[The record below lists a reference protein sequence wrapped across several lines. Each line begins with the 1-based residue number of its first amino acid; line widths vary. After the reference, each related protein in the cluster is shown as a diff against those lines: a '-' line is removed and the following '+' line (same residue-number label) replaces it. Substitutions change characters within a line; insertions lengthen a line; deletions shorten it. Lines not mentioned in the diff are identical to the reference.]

1 MINVFKKIWSFS
13 IKEKGNLQKSIV
25 IGFLNAIFNSLLVTA
40 LYVVLKAIVENSVS
54 TNTEWTAFII
64 MAVSI
69 VGKIVTQ
76 YFSQLQRTHAGYFM
90 VADKR
95 INIGEKLKSVPMG
108 YFNQNSLGQITAI
121 ETTIL
126 NDVESAVPVVLV
138 TTLGGFLNSL
148 VFALFM
154 LVFDWRMGAVTLL
167 GIVVFLLVTSAMEKK
182 SREGV
187 PARQEAQAILVEA
200 VLETIQGMSVVKAF
214 DLDNNLDKKV
224 DRAIEESFKKNEKLE
239 KAMTPY
245 VAVQQLVLYVF
256 GVALMFCAIMF
267 YLNGSMEL
275 TKSLIMV
282 VCSFMVYEQLKVAG
296 SCVANMRIAEHSID
310 KANKI
315 DDVPTMDEGGKDIVP
330 TSTEIKFKNVDF
342 AYEKKKILDNVSF
355 TIPEKKMTAIVGP
368 SGSGKTTLCSMIPRF
383 WDVESGRILIGG
395 VDVRNI
401 PKETLSDMVSFV
413 FQDSSLLK
421 MSVFDNVRLSHPDA
435 TREEVLQALHEA
447 QCDDII
453 EKLPN
458 GIDTVV
464 GAAGV
469 YVSGGEKQRLNIA
482 RVMLK
487 NAPILILDEA
497 TAFADPD
504 NETKVQAAFANMS
517 RGKTVLMIAHRLS
530 TVTDTS
536 RIFVIK
542 DGQVEE
548 SGNHKDL
555 TASNGLY
562 HRMWKDYCTNVGT
575 FGPESAVRLHSDRGN
590 LPYSNAKPRQ
600 IPFLDMQRMDSN
612 DIPNGCLVE
621 SR

>member
-40 LYVVLKAIVENSVS
+40 LYVVLKAIVENSVN
-54 TNTEWTAFII
+54 TNTAWTSFVI

-69 VGKIVTQ
+69 GGKIVTQ

-95 INIGEKLKSVPMG
+95 VNIGEKLKSVPMG

-148 VFALFM
+148 VFALFI
-154 LVFDWRMGAVTLL
+154 LIFDWRMGAVTLL
-167 GIVVFLLVTSAMEKK
+167 GIVVFLFVTSAMEKK

-214 DLDNNLDKKV
+214 DLDNDLDKKV

-256 GVALMFCAIMF
+256 SVALIFCAITF

-310 KANKI
+310 KVNKI
-315 DDVPTMDEGGKDIVP
+315 DDVPIMDQGGKDIVP

-383 WDVESGRILIGG
+383 WDVDAGSVSIGG
-395 VDVRNI
+395 VNVKDYILSSLMKNI
-401 PKETLSDMVSFV
+401 SMV
-413 FQDSSLLK
+413 FQ
-421 MSVFDNVRLSHPDA
+421 NVYLFADTIENNIKFGKADA
-435 TREEVLQALHEA
+435 THEEVVEAAKRACCHEFIMALQDGYNTKIGE
-447 QCDDII
+447 
-453 EKLPN
+453 
-458 GIDTVV
+458 G
-464 GAAGV
+464 GASL
-469 YVSGGEKQRLNIA
+469 SGGEKQRISIA
-482 RVMLK
+482 R
-487 NAPILILDEA
+487 ALIKDSEIVIFDEA
-497 TAFADPD
+497 TANVDPE
-504 NETKVQAAFANMS
+504 NEDRLQNAIEELTKD
-517 RGKTVLMIAHRLS
+517 KTVIIIAHRLK
-530 TVTDTS
+530 TVRNAEKILVLSDGKIAQEGKHDELIKKS
-536 RIFVIK
+536 GIYADFV
-542 DGQVEE
+542 
-548 SGNHKDL
+548 
-555 TASNGLY
+555 NG
-562 HRMWKDYCTNVGT
+562 RKEAIGWKLG
-575 FGPESAVRLHSDRGN
+575 
-590 LPYSNAKPRQ
+590 RQ
-600 IPFLDMQRMDSN
+600 
-612 DIPNGCLVE
+612 
-621 SR
+621 

>member
-368 SGSGKTTLCSMIPRF
+368 SGSGKAALCSMIPRF
-383 WDVESGRILIGG
+383 WDVDAGSVSIGG
-395 VDVRNI
+395 VNVKDY
-401 PKETLSDMVSFV
+401 TLNSLMKNVSMV
-413 FQDSSLLK
+413 FQ
-421 MSVFDNVRLSHPDA
+421 NVYLFADTIENNIKFGKADA
-435 TREEVLQALHEA
+435 THEGVVEAAKRACCHEFIMALPDGYNTKIGE
-447 QCDDII
+447 
-453 EKLPN
+453 
-458 GIDTVV
+458 G
-464 GAAGV
+464 GASL
-469 YVSGGEKQRLNIA
+469 SGGEKQRISIA
-482 RVMLK
+482 R
-487 NAPILILDEA
+487 ALIKDAGIVIFDEA
-497 TAFADPD
+497 TANVDPE
-504 NETKVQAAFANMS
+504 NEDRLQNAIEELTKD
-517 RGKTVLMIAHRLS
+517 KTVIMIAHRLK
-530 TVTDTS
+530 TVRNAEKILVLSDGK
-536 RIFVIK
+536 IAQEGKHDELIKEAGIYADFV
-542 DGQVEE
+542 
-548 SGNHKDL
+548 
-555 TASNGLY
+555 NG
-562 HRMWKDYCTNVGT
+562 RKEAIGWKLG
-575 FGPESAVRLHSDRGN
+575 RR
-590 LPYSNAKPRQ
+590 
-600 IPFLDMQRMDSN
+600 
-612 DIPNGCLVE
+612 
-621 SR
+621 

>member
-76 YFSQLQRTHAGYFM
+76 DFSQLQRTHAGYFM

-383 WDVESGRILIGG
+383 WDVDAGSVSIGG
-395 VDVRNI
+395 VNVKDY
-401 PKETLSDMVSFV
+401 TLNSLMKNVSMV
-413 FQDSSLLK
+413 FQ
-421 MSVFDNVRLSHPDA
+421 NVYLFADTIENNIKFGKADA
-435 TREEVLQALHEA
+435 THEGVVEAAKRACCHEFIMALPDGYNTKIGE
-447 QCDDII
+447 
-453 EKLPN
+453 
-458 GIDTVV
+458 G
-464 GAAGV
+464 GASL
-469 YVSGGEKQRLNIA
+469 SGGEKQRISIA
-482 RVMLK
+482 R
-487 NAPILILDEA
+487 ALIKDAGIVIFDEA
-497 TAFADPD
+497 TANVDPE
-504 NETKVQAAFANMS
+504 NEDRLQNAIEELTKD
-517 RGKTVLMIAHRLS
+517 KTVIMIAHRLK
-530 TVTDTS
+530 TVRNAEKILVLSDGK
-536 RIFVIK
+536 IAQEGKHDELIKEAGIYADFV
-542 DGQVEE
+542 
-548 SGNHKDL
+548 
-555 TASNGLY
+555 NG
-562 HRMWKDYCTNVGT
+562 RKEAIGWKLG
-575 FGPESAVRLHSDRGN
+575 RR
-590 LPYSNAKPRQ
+590 
-600 IPFLDMQRMDSN
+600 
-612 DIPNGCLVE
+612 
-621 SR
+621 

>member
-383 WDVESGRILIGG
+383 WDVDAGSVSIGG
-395 VDVRNI
+395 VNVKDY
-401 PKETLSDMVSFV
+401 TLNSLMKNVSMV
-413 FQDSSLLK
+413 FQ
-421 MSVFDNVRLSHPDA
+421 NVYLFADTIENNIKFGKADA
-435 TREEVLQALHEA
+435 THEGVVEAAKRACCHEFIMALPDGYNTKIGE
-447 QCDDII
+447 
-453 EKLPN
+453 
-458 GIDTVV
+458 G
-464 GAAGV
+464 GASL
-469 YVSGGEKQRLNIA
+469 SGGEKQRISIA
-482 RVMLK
+482 R
-487 NAPILILDEA
+487 ALIKDAGIVIFDEA
-497 TAFADPD
+497 TANVDPE
-504 NETKVQAAFANMS
+504 NEDRLQNAIEELTKD
-517 RGKTVLMIAHRLS
+517 KTVIMIAHRLK
-530 TVTDTS
+530 TVRNAEKILVLS
-536 RIFVIK
+536 
-542 DGQVEE
+542 DG
-548 SGNHKDL
+548 
-555 TASNGLY
+555 T
-562 HRMWKDYCTNVGT
+562 
-575 FGPESAVRLHSDRGN
+575 
-590 LPYSNAKPRQ
+590 
-600 IPFLDMQRMDSN
+600 
-612 DIPNGCLVE
+612 
-621 SR
+621 

>member
-1 MINVFKKIWSFS
+1 MINVFKKIWGFS

-54 TNTEWTAFII
+54 TNTAWTAFII

-148 VFALFM
+148 VFALFI

-214 DLDNNLDKKV
+214 DLDNNMDKKV

-256 GVALMFCAIMF
+256 SVALMFCAITF

-368 SGSGKTTLCSMIPRF
+368 SGSGKTTLCRMIPRF
-383 WDVESGRILIGG
+383 WDVDAGSVSIGG
-395 VDVRNI
+395 VNVKDY
-401 PKETLSDMVSFV
+401 TLNSLMKNVSMV
-413 FQDSSLLK
+413 FQ
-421 MSVFDNVRLSHPDA
+421 NVYLFADTIENNIKFGKADA
-435 TREEVLQALHEA
+435 THEEVVEAAKRACCHEFIMALPDGYNTKIGE
-447 QCDDII
+447 
-453 EKLPN
+453 
-458 GIDTVV
+458 G
-464 GAAGV
+464 GASL
-469 YVSGGEKQRLNIA
+469 SGGEKQRISIA
-482 RVMLK
+482 R
-487 NAPILILDEA
+487 ALIKDAGIVIFDEA
-497 TAFADPD
+497 TANVDPE
-504 NETKVQAAFANMS
+504 NEDRLQNAIEELTKD
-517 RGKTVLMIAHRLS
+517 KTVIMIAHRLK
-530 TVTDTS
+530 TVRNAEKILVLSDGK
-536 RIFVIK
+536 IAQEGKHDELIKEAGIYADFV
-542 DGQVEE
+542 
-548 SGNHKDL
+548 
-555 TASNGLY
+555 NG
-562 HRMWKDYCTNVGT
+562 RKQAIGWKLG
-575 FGPESAVRLHSDRGN
+575 RR
-590 LPYSNAKPRQ
+590 
-600 IPFLDMQRMDSN
+600 
-612 DIPNGCLVE
+612 
-621 SR
+621 

>member
-54 TNTEWTAFII
+54 TNTAWTAFII

-167 GIVVFLLVTSAMEKK
+167 GIIVFLLVTSAMEKK

-214 DLDNNLDKKV
+214 DLDNTLDKKV
-224 DRAIEESFKKNEKLE
+224 DRAIEESFKRNEKLE

-245 VAVQQLVLYVF
+245 VALQQLVLYVF
-256 GVALMFCAIMF
+256 GVGLMFSAIAF

-315 DDVPTMDEGGKDIVP
+315 DDVPIMDEGGKNIVP
-330 TSTEIKFKNVDF
+330 KTTEIKFENVDF
-342 AYEKKKILDNVSF
+342 AYEKKKILDHVSF

-383 WDVESGRILIGG
+383 WDVDAGIVSIGG
-395 VDVRNI
+395 INVKDY
-401 PKETLSDMVSFV
+401 TLNSLMKNVSMV
-413 FQDSSLLK
+413 FQ
-421 MSVFDNVRLSHPDA
+421 NVYLFADTIENNIKFGKANA
-435 TREEVLQALHEA
+435 THEEVVEAAKRACCHDFIMALPDGYNTKIGE
-447 QCDDII
+447 
-453 EKLPN
+453 
-458 GIDTVV
+458 G
-464 GAAGV
+464 GASL
-469 YVSGGEKQRLNIA
+469 SGGEKQRISIA
-482 RVMLK
+482 R
-487 NAPILILDEA
+487 ALIKDAEIIIFDEA
-497 TAFADPD
+497 TANVDPE
-504 NETKVQAAFANMS
+504 NEDRLQDAIEELTKD
-517 RGKTVLMIAHRLS
+517 KTVIMIAHRLK
-530 TVTDTS
+530 TVRNAEKILVLSDGKIVQEGKHDELI
-536 RIFVIK
+536 REAGIYADFV
-542 DGQVEE
+542 
-548 SGNHKDL
+548 
-555 TASNGLY
+555 NG
-562 HRMWKDYCTNVGT
+562 RKEAIGWKLG
-575 FGPESAVRLHSDRGN
+575 R
-590 LPYSNAKPRQ
+590 K
-600 IPFLDMQRMDSN
+600 
-612 DIPNGCLVE
+612 
-621 SR
+621 

>member
-1 MINVFKKIWSFS
+1 MQRMVSNMINVFKKIWGFS

-54 TNTEWTAFII
+54 TNTAWTAFII

-148 VFALFM
+148 VFALFI

-214 DLDNNLDKKV
+214 DLDNNMDKKV

-256 GVALMFCAIMF
+256 SVALMFCAITF

-368 SGSGKTTLCSMIPRF
+368 SGSGKTTLCRMIPRF
-383 WDVESGRILIGG
+383 WDVDAGSVSIGG
-395 VDVRNI
+395 VNVKDY
-401 PKETLSDMVSFV
+401 TLNSLMKNVSMV
-413 FQDSSLLK
+413 FQ
-421 MSVFDNVRLSHPDA
+421 NVYLFADTIENNIKFGKADA
-435 TREEVLQALHEA
+435 THEEVVEAAKRACCHEFIMALPDGYNTKIGE
-447 QCDDII
+447 
-453 EKLPN
+453 
-458 GIDTVV
+458 G
-464 GAAGV
+464 GASL
-469 YVSGGEKQRLNIA
+469 SGGEKQRISIA
-482 RVMLK
+482 R
-487 NAPILILDEA
+487 ALIKDAGIVIFDEA
-497 TAFADPD
+497 TANVDPE
-504 NETKVQAAFANMS
+504 NEDRLQNAIEELTKD
-517 RGKTVLMIAHRLS
+517 KTVIMIAHRLK
-530 TVTDTS
+530 TVRNAEKILVLSDGK
-536 RIFVIK
+536 IAQEGKHDELIKEAGIYADFV
-542 DGQVEE
+542 
-548 SGNHKDL
+548 
-555 TASNGLY
+555 NG
-562 HRMWKDYCTNVGT
+562 RKQAIGWKLG
-575 FGPESAVRLHSDRGN
+575 RR
-590 LPYSNAKPRQ
+590 
-600 IPFLDMQRMDSN
+600 
-612 DIPNGCLVE
+612 
-621 SR
+621 

>member
-383 WDVESGRILIGG
+383 WDVDAGSVSIGG
-395 VDVRNI
+395 VNVKDY
-401 PKETLSDMVSFV
+401 TLNSLMKNVSMV
-413 FQDSSLLK
+413 FQ
-421 MSVFDNVRLSHPDA
+421 NVYLFADTIENNIKFGKADA
-435 TREEVLQALHEA
+435 THEGVVEAAKRACCHEFIMALPDGYNTKIGE
-447 QCDDII
+447 
-453 EKLPN
+453 
-458 GIDTVV
+458 G
-464 GAAGV
+464 GASL
-469 YVSGGEKQRLNIA
+469 SGGEKQRISIA
-482 RVMLK
+482 R
-487 NAPILILDEA
+487 ALIKDAGIVIFDEA
-497 TAFADPD
+497 TANVDPE
-504 NETKVQAAFANMS
+504 NEDRLQNAIEGLTKD
-517 RGKTVLMIAHRLS
+517 KTVIMIAHRLK
-530 TVTDTS
+530 TVRNAEKILVLSDGK
-536 RIFVIK
+536 IAQEGKHDELIKEAGIYADFV
-542 DGQVEE
+542 
-548 SGNHKDL
+548 
-555 TASNGLY
+555 NG
-562 HRMWKDYCTNVGT
+562 RKEAIGWKLG
-575 FGPESAVRLHSDRGN
+575 RR
-590 LPYSNAKPRQ
+590 
-600 IPFLDMQRMDSN
+600 
-612 DIPNGCLVE
+612 
-621 SR
+621 

>member
-1 MINVFKKIWSFS
+1 MINVFKKIWGFS

-54 TNTEWTAFII
+54 TNTAWTAFII

-69 VGKIVTQ
+69 VGKILTQ

-148 VFALFM
+148 VFALFI

-214 DLDNNLDKKV
+214 DLDNNMDKKV

-256 GVALMFCAIMF
+256 SVALMFCAITF

-383 WDVESGRILIGG
+383 WDVDAGSVSIGG
-395 VDVRNI
+395 VNVKDY
-401 PKETLSDMVSFV
+401 TLNSLMKNVSMV
-413 FQDSSLLK
+413 FQ
-421 MSVFDNVRLSHPDA
+421 NVYLFADTIENNIKFGKADA
-435 TREEVLQALHEA
+435 THEEVVEAAKRACCHEFIMALPDGYNTKIVE
-447 QCDDII
+447 
-453 EKLPN
+453 
-458 GIDTVV
+458 G
-464 GAAGV
+464 GASL
-469 YVSGGEKQRLNIA
+469 SGGEKQRISIA
-482 RVMLK
+482 R
-487 NAPILILDEA
+487 ALIKDAGIVIFDEA
-497 TAFADPD
+497 TANVDPE
-504 NETKVQAAFANMS
+504 NEDRLQHAIEELTKD
-517 RGKTVLMIAHRLS
+517 KTVIMIAHRLK
-530 TVTDTS
+530 TVRNAEKILVLSDGK
-536 RIFVIK
+536 IAQEGKHDELIKEAGIYADFV
-542 DGQVEE
+542 
-548 SGNHKDL
+548 
-555 TASNGLY
+555 NG
-562 HRMWKDYCTNVGT
+562 RKQAIGWKLG
-575 FGPESAVRLHSDRGN
+575 RR
-590 LPYSNAKPRQ
+590 
-600 IPFLDMQRMDSN
+600 
-612 DIPNGCLVE
+612 
-621 SR
+621 

>member
-95 INIGEKLKSVPMG
+95 INMGEKLKSVPMG

-383 WDVESGRILIGG
+383 WDVDAGSVSIGG
-395 VDVRNI
+395 VNVKDY
-401 PKETLSDMVSFV
+401 TLNSLMKNVSMV
-413 FQDSSLLK
+413 FQ
-421 MSVFDNVRLSHPDA
+421 NVYLFADTIENNIKFGKADA
-435 TREEVLQALHEA
+435 THEGVVEAAKRACCHEFIMALPDGYNTKIGE
-447 QCDDII
+447 
-453 EKLPN
+453 
-458 GIDTVV
+458 G
-464 GAAGV
+464 GASL
-469 YVSGGEKQRLNIA
+469 SGGEKQRISIA
-482 RVMLK
+482 R
-487 NAPILILDEA
+487 ALIKDAGIVIFDEA
-497 TAFADPD
+497 TANVDPE
-504 NETKVQAAFANMS
+504 NEDRLQNAIEELTKD
-517 RGKTVLMIAHRLS
+517 KTVIMIAHRLK
-530 TVTDTS
+530 TVRNAEKILVLSDGK
-536 RIFVIK
+536 IAQEGKHDELIKEAGIYADFV
-542 DGQVEE
+542 
-548 SGNHKDL
+548 
-555 TASNGLY
+555 NG
-562 HRMWKDYCTNVGT
+562 RKEAIGWKLG
-575 FGPESAVRLHSDRGN
+575 RR
-590 LPYSNAKPRQ
+590 
-600 IPFLDMQRMDSN
+600 
-612 DIPNGCLVE
+612 
-621 SR
+621 

>member
-13 IKEKGNLQKSIV
+13 IKEKGNLHKSIV

-383 WDVESGRILIGG
+383 WDVDAGSVSIGG
-395 VDVRNI
+395 VNVKDY
-401 PKETLSDMVSFV
+401 TLNSLMKNVSMV
-413 FQDSSLLK
+413 FQ
-421 MSVFDNVRLSHPDA
+421 NVYLFADTIENNIKFGKADA
-435 TREEVLQALHEA
+435 THEGVVEAAKRACCHEFIMALPDGYNTKIGE
-447 QCDDII
+447 
-453 EKLPN
+453 
-458 GIDTVV
+458 G
-464 GAAGV
+464 GASL
-469 YVSGGEKQRLNIA
+469 SGGEKQRISIA
-482 RVMLK
+482 R
-487 NAPILILDEA
+487 ALIKDAGIVIFDEA
-497 TAFADPD
+497 TANVDPE
-504 NETKVQAAFANMS
+504 NEDRLQNAIEELTKD
-517 RGKTVLMIAHRLS
+517 KTVIMIAHRLK
-530 TVTDTS
+530 TVRNAEKILVLSDGK
-536 RIFVIK
+536 IAQEGKHDELIKEAGIYADFV
-542 DGQVEE
+542 
-548 SGNHKDL
+548 
-555 TASNGLY
+555 NG
-562 HRMWKDYCTNVGT
+562 RKEAIGWKLG
-575 FGPESAVRLHSDRGN
+575 RR
-590 LPYSNAKPRQ
+590 
-600 IPFLDMQRMDSN
+600 
-612 DIPNGCLVE
+612 
-621 SR
+621 

>member
-383 WDVESGRILIGG
+383 WDVDAGSVSIGG
-395 VDVRNI
+395 VNVKDY
-401 PKETLSDMVSFV
+401 TLNSLMKNVSMV
-413 FQDSSLLK
+413 FQ
-421 MSVFDNVRLSHPDA
+421 NVYLFADTIENNIKFGKADA
-435 TREEVLQALHEA
+435 THEEVVEAAKRACCHEFIMALPDGYNTKIGE
-447 QCDDII
+447 
-453 EKLPN
+453 
-458 GIDTVV
+458 G
-464 GAAGV
+464 GASL
-469 YVSGGEKQRLNIA
+469 SGGEKQRISIA
-482 RVMLK
+482 R
-487 NAPILILDEA
+487 ALIKDAGIVIFDEA
-497 TAFADPD
+497 TANVDPE
-504 NETKVQAAFANMS
+504 NEDRLQNAIEELTKD
-517 RGKTVLMIAHRLS
+517 KTVIMIAHRLK
-530 TVTDTS
+530 TVRNAEKILVLSDGK
-536 RIFVIK
+536 IAQEGKHDELIKEAGIYADFV
-542 DGQVEE
+542 
-548 SGNHKDL
+548 
-555 TASNGLY
+555 NG
-562 HRMWKDYCTNVGT
+562 RKEAIGWKLG
-575 FGPESAVRLHSDRGN
+575 RR
-590 LPYSNAKPRQ
+590 
-600 IPFLDMQRMDSN
+600 
-612 DIPNGCLVE
+612 
-621 SR
+621 

>member
-1 MINVFKKIWSFS
+1 MINVFKKIWGFS

-383 WDVESGRILIGG
+383 WDVDAGSVSIGG
-395 VDVRNI
+395 VNVKDY
-401 PKETLSDMVSFV
+401 TLNSLMKNVSMV
-413 FQDSSLLK
+413 FQ
-421 MSVFDNVRLSHPDA
+421 NVYLFADTIENNIKFGKADA
-435 TREEVLQALHEA
+435 THEGVVEAAKRACCHEFIMALPDGYNTKIGE
-447 QCDDII
+447 
-453 EKLPN
+453 
-458 GIDTVV
+458 G
-464 GAAGV
+464 GASL
-469 YVSGGEKQRLNIA
+469 SGGEKQRISIA
-482 RVMLK
+482 R
-487 NAPILILDEA
+487 ALIKDAGIVIFDEA
-497 TAFADPD
+497 TANVDPE
-504 NETKVQAAFANMS
+504 NEDILQNAIEELTKD
-517 RGKTVLMIAHRLS
+517 KTVIMIAHRLK
-530 TVTDTS
+530 TVRNAEKILVLSDGK
-536 RIFVIK
+536 IAQEGKHDELIKEAGIYADFV
-542 DGQVEE
+542 
-548 SGNHKDL
+548 
-555 TASNGLY
+555 NG
-562 HRMWKDYCTNVGT
+562 RKEAIGWKLG
-575 FGPESAVRLHSDRGN
+575 RR
-590 LPYSNAKPRQ
+590 
-600 IPFLDMQRMDSN
+600 
-612 DIPNGCLVE
+612 
-621 SR
+621 